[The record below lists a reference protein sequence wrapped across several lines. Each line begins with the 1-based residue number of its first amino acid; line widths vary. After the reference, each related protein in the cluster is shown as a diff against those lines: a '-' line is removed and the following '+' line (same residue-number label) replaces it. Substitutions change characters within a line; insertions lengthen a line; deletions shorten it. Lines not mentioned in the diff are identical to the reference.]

1 LRPGLRGI
9 SSRIRV
15 RSVIGRFLEHSRV
28 FVFGNGGKT
37 ETYLGSADWM
47 HRNIY
52 ERVEVMYHLRD
63 PELARQIFA
72 EVIQP
77 YLADTAK
84 TRFLLPDGKYIRSR
98 EATKLLHMRNG
109 FAFNAQE
116 FLIGVAEGRDNLQA
130 VPAVERPFKAAGLV
144 AGASKSV

>member
-1 LRPGLRGI
+1 
-9 SSRIRV
+9 
-15 RSVIGRFLEHSRV
+15 
-28 FVFGNGGKT
+28 
-37 ETYLGSADWM
+37 M

-52 ERVEVMYHLRD
+52 ERVEVMFHLRD

-98 EATKLLHMRNG
+98 EAAKLLHMRNG
-109 FAFNAQE
+109 FVFNAQE
-116 FLIGVAEGRDNLQA
+116 FLIGVAEGRDSLQT

-144 AGASKSV
+144 AGALKPV

>member
-1 LRPGLRGI
+1 
-9 SSRIRV
+9 
-15 RSVIGRFLEHSRV
+15 VIGRFLEHSRV
-28 FVFGNGGKT
+28 FVFGNGGTT

-63 PELARQIFA
+63 PELARQVFA
-72 EVIQP
+72 EVLRP
-77 YLADTAK
+77 YLVDTAK

-130 VPAVERPFKAAGLV
+130 VPAVGRPFKAAGLV
-144 AGASKSV
+144 ADAPKSV